1 MTCAR
6 VQAEVAEDD
15 EVEEDDSPPELIY
28 AQAWGDS
35 VTIATTNSRTRTSS
49 LILPT
54 RPTTAGCTRRCRRHV
69 T

>member
-35 VTIATTNSRTRTSS
+35 VTIATTNTYKLSDFANATK
-49 LILPT
+49 P
-54 RPTTAGCTRRCRRHV
+54 RPAAQGGAEGT
-69 T
+69 

>member
-35 VTIATTNSRTRTSS
+35 VTIATTNT
-49 LILPT
+49 
-54 RPTTAGCTRRCRRHV
+54 
-69 T
+69 